1 MADHVESATKD
12 KFVFLSKTP
21 GAGHTRRN
29 LATEVVKF
37 FPVYPYLMV
46 YRPETDPL
54 QVVSILHAS
63 RDLEQILRDRL

>member
-1 MADHVESATKD
+1 MADHVESAIKD
-12 KFVFLSKTP
+12 KFVFLSGTP

-29 LATEVVKF
+29 LTTEAVKF
-37 FPVYPYLMV
+37 FPVY

-54 QVVSILHAS
+54 QVVSILQAS